1 MEIVKTAVYV
11 LCLLASA
18 VCAGLL
24 VRTYAQTR
32 AKLLLWSASCFVLLA
47 TTNLLV
53 VVDLIVLPMIDLLPL
68 RRLTTLGGIGV
79 LLYGFI
85 WETD

>member
-1 MEIVKTAVYV
+1 VEIVKPAVYV
-11 LCLLASA
+11 LCFLASA

-24 VRTYAQTR
+24 VRTYARTGT
-32 AKLLLWSASCFVLLA
+32 KLLLWSASCFLLLA
-47 TTNLLV
+47 TTNFVV
-53 VVDLIVLPMIDLLPL
+53 VVDLIVLPAIDLLPL

-85 WETD
+85 WESD